1 LGLIYGAGGRAL
13 HFPDPFRQIATAIL
27 LKRSNKW
34 PHPPAMLAT
43 IAQVRQPPRERVS
56 ESGPGGMGL
65 RVQEAGATDEPFDDG
80 VDEWVGFSLIGQ
92 KDGLLVNR
100 NDLTIVGRW
109 HGLIV
114 LQ

>member
-1 LGLIYGAGGRAL
+1 
-13 HFPDPFRQIATAIL
+13 
-27 LKRSNKW
+27 
-34 PHPPAMLAT
+34 
-43 IAQVRQPPRERVS
+43 
-56 ESGPGGMGL
+56 MGL